1 MARDTGRFAI
11 GPRALH
17 ERRASEARHLVER
30 HVELVLGAVEA
41 RLQSGWIGDEH
52 SPLGESRHRE
62 AVCHRILEQ
71 RRGAPVTAAIVA
83 GRHLLT
89 IDALCDEYFGRSS
102 RDSAPFGEGDGTG
115 VHRVG
120 SATNDNSRG
129 RR

>member
-1 MARDTGRFAI
+1 
-11 GPRALH
+11 
-17 ERRASEARHLVER
+17 
-30 HVELVLGAVEA
+30 
-41 RLQSGWIGDEH
+41 LQSGWIGDEH

-62 AVCHRILEQ
+62 AVCHRILAQ

-102 RDSAPFGEGDGTG
+102 RDSTPFGEGEPSTG

-120 SATNDNSRG
+120 PATNDNSRG
-129 RR
+129 RRR